1 MSPELQR
8 WVTSVRARP
17 PRLAAPSPEL
27 WNAPKLDKGASLARE
42 LHRAGDRVRKWV
54 THALP
59 DDGQNRSVTPT
70 KTSDTHEE
78 EIVFH
83 VVAHAVPEALLVGG
97 LGDDTT
103 TSASGNPIDDA
114 KQYENLAAFVGTFH
128 PFFSTKSDDN
138 GGVPARVFL
147 GDTKD
152 TNPLEDVDTNENKH
166 EDADDG
172 KQKEKSLKK
181 KNKILPAD
189 VGCRGLKL
197 ALADARA
204 GERFFVRVAPEYA
217 YLDPHFDCVLL
228 PNELMTQEMEGGGNR
243 RFPKPPTGVRPEDV
257 LFFQVEVLARREV
270 EAVRR
275 PENSRGVGIYP
286 GSLGKFPSPY
296 ATKRTL
302 VPGAGW
308 ETPRAPFD
316 VTIEGQYVQV
326 FPEYQDCSSVVLR
339 FPNPF
344 PTVETRLRV
353 TVYAYTRSERLTLFV
368 HLSRAVSLGACVSTE
383 TVFGSPSLLFFAS
396 GDGQLPPELDA
407 VSISHPPH
415 LASLIAHTRLTLSFL
430 SYQAVNT
437 MRVGEQSV
445 VWVPPGPTRVWEPP
459 GVEPGTVRGRLG
471 RKGTK
476 KETSVCSFFS
486 SVSGN
491 TNGVE
496 YHVRLVSI
504 VHVRDVFGDGV
515 VFKRRVLDGAGEFPG
530 DCPVRDCAVSM
541 RFAVRGVCGAE
552 EDEKEQVAV
561 KKEDD
566 SECTSEGNPEGTCD
580 DLFAKFTTRPGFFFH
595 TGPAPLTARLG
606 CGDLPLA
613 LETSV
618 RLMIPGE
625 FSTVTFVEYEN
636 AKNVRYGYDAL
647 RDVSAGASR
656 DSSSS
661 AIGARAVSDFFSNEQ
676 NKTKTNLEF
685 LVQLV
690 SFETPV
696 NWYKAELPEMLRE
709 AECVCLEGNTLL
721 KKGHTKLAC
730 EKYEKALRD
739 VFGLRGLEFGEF
751 ESVEAVR
758 RKLTLNLTRAWQ
770 RLGEH
775 GKALDT
781 VGRILDGEED
791 GDGRDADDT
800 EENADT
806 VSLTPNTPN
815 PGTKEPWFVK
825 ALWRRAVSLAAT
837 HEYAE
842 ARRDFRCVQRA
853 DRTLANDVARE
864 LLRIDKVERVSL
876 AREKQTAQ
884 RVLRG

>member
-1 MSPELQR
+1 
-8 WVTSVRARP
+8 
-17 PRLAAPSPEL
+17 
-27 WNAPKLDKGASLARE
+27 
-42 LHRAGDRVRKWV
+42 
-54 THALP
+54 
-59 DDGQNRSVTPT
+59 
-70 KTSDTHEE
+70 
-78 EIVFH
+78 
-83 VVAHAVPEALLVGG
+83 
-97 LGDDTT
+97 
-103 TSASGNPIDDA
+103 
-114 KQYENLAAFVGTFH
+114 
-128 PFFSTKSDDN
+128 
-138 GGVPARVFL
+138 
-147 GDTKD
+147 
-152 TNPLEDVDTNENKH
+152 
-166 EDADDG
+166 
-172 KQKEKSLKK
+172 
-181 KNKILPAD
+181 
-189 VGCRGLKL
+189 
-197 ALADARA
+197 
-204 GERFFVRVAPEYA
+204 
-217 YLDPHFDCVLL
+217 
-228 PNELMTQEMEGGGNR
+228 
-243 RFPKPPTGVRPEDV
+243 
-257 LFFQVEVLARREV
+257 
-270 EAVRR
+270 
-275 PENSRGVGIYP
+275 
-286 GSLGKFPSPY
+286 
-296 ATKRTL
+296 
-302 VPGAGW
+302 
-308 ETPRAPFD
+308 
-316 VTIEGQYVQV
+316 
-326 FPEYQDCSSVVLR
+326 
-339 FPNPF
+339 
-344 PTVETRLRV
+344 
-353 TVYAYTRSERLTLFV
+353 
-368 HLSRAVSLGACVSTE
+368 
-383 TVFGSPSLLFFAS
+383 
-396 GDGQLPPELDA
+396 
-407 VSISHPPH
+407 
-415 LASLIAHTRLTLSFL
+415 
-430 SYQAVNT
+430 

-561 KKEDD
+561 KKVDD
-566 SECTSEGNPEGTCD
+566 SEGTSEGNPEGTCD

-636 AKNVRYGYDAL
+636 AKNVRYGYDAS

-739 VFGLRGLEFGEF
+739 VSGLRGLEFGEF